1 MEDIVA
7 ARLLSPHPR
16 RQRRAD
22 GGSDVSLENPAF
34 EAQLIADG
42 LSLRSLEVAIQAPAR
57 TVSIGDLPAGPC
69 SQSHSAPGVVN
80 GGEAAGRQH
89 AMQVRVTC
97 QEARADPEDQGHCG
111 ERSIEVPLPLGEC
124 LSHRRNLGH

>member
-22 GGSDVSLENPAF
+22 GGSDVSFEKAAF

-42 LSLRSLEVAIQAPAR
+42 LS
-57 TVSIGDLPAGPC
+57 
-69 SQSHSAPGVVN
+69 HS
-80 GGEAAGRQH
+80 
-89 AMQVRVTC
+89 
-97 QEARADPEDQGHCG
+97 
-111 ERSIEVPLPLGEC
+111 
-124 LSHRRNLGH
+124 